1 MRSVL
6 LLFLTCLLLSAEKS
20 VQVFV
25 CLCDNEHQGIAP
37 VGARIG
43 NGMDPANN
51 LYWGCSDGM
60 QSYFKHSKKWKL
72 LKTEE
77 PKDSPIL
84 VKLTFQHTIH
94 KSKLTA
100 LAYRG
105 DRMEKCLEDY
115 FKACRD
121 GDKDDLIA
129 FIGHNGLMDT
139 SPQIPEAAKEN
150 DDASQTIVL
159 GCVTGSHFKAPL
171 TKMNSQPLLT
181 TKSLMYPGSFIL
193 HDALEIW
200 LKKGGRK
207 EIYEAASK
215 AYAKNQKISL
225 KAART
230 IFTKP

>member
-1 MRSVL
+1 MRAL
-6 LLFLTCLLLSAEKS
+6 LLFLACLSFSTAKS

-25 CLCDNEHQGIAP
+25 CLCDNKHQGIAP
-37 VGARIG
+37 VGAKIG

-60 QSYFKHSKKWKL
+60 LTYFKRSKKWKL
-72 LKTEE
+72 LKTEK
-77 PKDSPIL
+77 PKDSPVL
-84 VKLTFQHTIH
+84 LKLSFQHSVHQT
-94 KSKLTA
+94 KLTA

-121 GDKDDLIA
+121 GGKDELIA

-150 DDASQTIVL
+150 DEASQTIVL
-159 GCVTGSHFKAPL
+159 GCITGSYFQEPL
-171 TKMNSQPLLT
+171 AKMNSQPLLT

-193 HDALEIW
+193 HDALEVW

-207 EIYEAASK
+207 EIHEAAAK
-215 AYAKNQKISL
+215 AYAKNQKISV